1 MLRHR
6 PAMRAV
12 FGLVGN
18 LDIDNLLTL
27 FSPKQHE
34 NGSYYRTYWRR
45 SYLLTNPW
53 ERTKLKLQH
62 VKYFKPE

>member
-1 MLRHR
+1 
-6 PAMRAV
+6 MRAV

-34 NGSYYRTYWRR
+34 NGSYYSTYWRR
-45 SYLLTNPW
+45 NTLNLNNYV
-53 ERTKLKLQH
+53 E
-62 VKYFKPE
+62 VEEVVG

>member
-34 NGSYYRTYWRR
+34 NGSYYSTYWR
-45 SYLLTNPW
+45 NP
-53 ERTKLKLQH
+53 
-62 VKYFKPE
+62 